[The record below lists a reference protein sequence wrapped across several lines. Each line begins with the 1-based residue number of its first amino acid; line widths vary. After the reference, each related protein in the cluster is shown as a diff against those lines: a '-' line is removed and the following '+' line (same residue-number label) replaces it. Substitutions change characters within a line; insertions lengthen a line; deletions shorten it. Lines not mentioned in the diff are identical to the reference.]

1 MKRIL
6 LSLTAV
12 VMMALGM
19 NAKIFMIGD
28 SHVSIKKY
36 PERLAET
43 LNKDMPEEEFE
54 YFGIGGAGFY
64 TFIDSEA
71 NMRRIFNA
79 KPDILLVHLGTND
92 SYSRTFKD
100 EFFQNNLRKFYER
113 VHKELPDCIFV
124 FVTPF
129 YNKNKEKGTGR
140 WQLNKNTRLCAD
152 RFLEF
157 AAKHENIHVID
168 NNAEHG
174 MDFIDKGLIRSDFV
188 HLTDEGYRTL
198 ADQVLESFYNIAEL
212 WEFE

>member
-19 NAKIFMIGD
+19 SAKIFMIGD

-64 TFIDSEA
+64 TFIDNEA